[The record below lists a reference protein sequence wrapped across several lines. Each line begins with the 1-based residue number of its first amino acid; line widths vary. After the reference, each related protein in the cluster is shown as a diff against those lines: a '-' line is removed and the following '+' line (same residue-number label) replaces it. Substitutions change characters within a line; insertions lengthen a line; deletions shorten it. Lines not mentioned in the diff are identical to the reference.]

1 MLTPAPGPATPRVP
15 RALPVIPPVCTV
27 RLFPVPEGGFVL
39 ASELLLV
46 TVLFL
51 VTMLVPSHAAVVLVP
66 VMLCVL
72 VPIAESDTPHVLP
85 PMMVRMPV
93 RPAPGRLHAVV
104 AVRVS
109 GSVSV
114 GRRIVFVVA
123 ELVPVAVPVPFPM

>member
-1 MLTPAPGPATPRVP
+1 MLTPAPGPATPRAP
-15 RALPVIPPVCTV
+15 PALPFIPPVCTV

-46 TVLFL
+46 TVFFL
-51 VTMLVPSHAAVVLVP
+51 VTVLVPSHAAVVLVP
-66 VMLCVL
+66 VMPCVL

-93 RPAPGRLHAVV
+93 RPGRLHAVV